1 MRRKVEAQ
9 ERARKEREEAA
20 EAKRRAEEDH
30 YRSAAKERFD
40 TLHATRGT
48 RDITSPR
55 SFEYAVMELPRQ
67 ETAEYLN
74 KAGSLGWEL
83 VSALPSSDERH
94 ALYMKRDAWLATD
107 SASGRLV
114 ANAAPTHIAGAA
126 ATGGLAFAGFYYESG
141 PDLDTDG
148 DVDGGLFDN
157 IQNLFG

>member
-20 EAKRRAEEDH
+20 EAKRRAEEDQ

-74 KAGSLGWEL
+74 KAGSLGGSSL
-83 VSALPSSDERH
+83 VPCRVR
-94 ALYMKRDAWLATD
+94 M
-107 SASGRLV
+107 SGMLS
-114 ANAAPTHIAGAA
+114 T
-126 ATGGLAFAGFYYESG
+126 
-141 PDLDTDG
+141 
-148 DVDGGLFDN
+148 
-157 IQNLFG
+157 